1 MRLIQERRCVDHRQA
16 SWRLRLL
23 AGTILALFAVASV
36 EAYLFFG
43 DGRSEDS
50 VVLSDNAERW
60 SDDVW
65 PPGQALPYEIAP
77 DPDFE
82 VYFDS
87 PEGVV
92 PFVEEALAAW
102 ERIPTADISWRLDGV
117 GREDRAR
124 RDGISSIFL
133 DETTLNDEGG
143 SWCGGYASIWSD
155 RSSRTAPWEIFE
167 CDVAFC
173 AGYAAIPDWVE
184 PEDLEEHRKRRRE
197 GSVYML
203 VHEFGHCLGLGH
215 AGDLSIT
222 GRWDTR
228 SRTSVHPGDPAMS
241 YGYGLEEPDD
251 LSADDIVGASLLRP
265 ETRFEQRSG
274 RIAGVVRTEG
284 EPAPHVHVWALPVG
298 MDALRDRVGVFSNGD
313 GEFLIEGL
321 DPGEYAL
328 WAQPIASQGAN
339 QHLLYRGAAIDLEDT
354 LVGNPVLVRAGRT
367 TENVEISMRRGRT
380 PRAPPEDV
388 PPRRD
393 RTQLTGTGTDRTD
406 VCRGASVGTERPYPA
421 DGPLWF
427 AERDFSAGRDRW
439 WRTTV
444 TVEWSP
450 ESSGV
455 ILDWAGAYRNWWWR
469 WSEEEEEHAQFYSTW
484 TEEGEFT
491 EQLGARSPRLDV
503 SIADYQIESTPSG
516 VRHVMDIAWPEA
528 AEATLRFRSE
538 GDACDGEPL
547 VVCDL
552 SGCSIRPAG

>member
-1 MRLIQERRCVDHRQA
+1 MHLIQGRGCGDRRQA

-43 DGRSEDS
+43 DGRSDDS
-50 VVLSDNAERW
+50 LFSSDDARRW
-60 SDDVW
+60 SEDVW
-65 PPGQALPYEIAP
+65 PPGEALRYEIAP

-92 PFVEEALAAW
+92 PFVEQALAAW
-102 ERIPTADISWRLDGV
+102 EAIPTADISWNLDGV
-117 GREDRAR
+117 GSEERATH
-124 RDGISSIFL
+124 DGISSIFL
-133 DETTLNDEGG
+133 DETTLNDDGG
-143 SWCGGYASIWSD
+143 SWCGGYASSWSK
-155 RSSRTAPWEIFE
+155 RSSPGKPWEIFE

-197 GSVYML
+197 RSVYML

-215 AGDLSIT
+215 AGDLSTT

-241 YGYGLEEPDD
+241 YGYSLEEPDD
-251 LSADDIVGASLLRP
+251 VSADDIVGASLLRP
-265 ETRFEQRSG
+265 ATGFERRSG
-274 RIAGVVRTEG
+274 RIGGAVRAED

-354 LVGNPVLVRAGRT
+354 LVGDPVLVRAGRT

-393 RTQLTGTGTDRTD
+393 RTQLTVTGTDRTE
-406 VCRGASVGTERPYPA
+406 VCRGASVGAERPHPA

-469 WSEEEEEHAQFYSTW
+469 RSEEEGEHADFYSTW
-484 TEEGEFT
+484 TEEEEFT

-503 SIADYQIESTPSG
+503 SIADYQIEKTSSG

-538 GDACDGEPL
+538 DDACDGEPL

-552 SGCSIRPAG
+552 SGCSLRPAG